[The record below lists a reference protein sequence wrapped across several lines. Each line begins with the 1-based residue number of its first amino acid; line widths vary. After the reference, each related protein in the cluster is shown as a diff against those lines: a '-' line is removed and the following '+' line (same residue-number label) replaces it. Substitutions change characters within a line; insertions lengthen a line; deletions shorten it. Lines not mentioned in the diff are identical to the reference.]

1 MGGIVGNRAL
11 QGSPI
16 LPYPIWRTH
25 AGTDAFL
32 DMVFVDH
39 TETPVVP
46 ISFTWQMDDI
56 TNDVNMVMPT
66 TITDWAGYTAGDT
79 YTLQIPGS
87 SLVMT
92 FPYEGSQLAQIS
104 GEFTAVDTVTGKQF
118 TAAFIRIIEVAAIQT
133 PSNLT
138 VWTL

>member
-1 MGGIVGNRAL
+1 MGGTVGNRAL
-11 QGSPI
+11 QGMPI

-25 AGTDAFL
+25 AGTDAFI
-32 DMVFVDH
+32 DMVFLDH

-46 ISFTWQMDDI
+46 TSFTWQLDDI
-56 TNDVNMVMPT
+56 TNDNNMVGPT
-66 TITDWAGYTAGDT
+66 TITDWTGYTAGEV

-92 FPYEGSQLAQIS
+92 FPYEGSQLAQLS
-104 GEFTAVDTVTGKQF
+104 GEFTAVDSVTGQPF
-118 TAAFIRIIEVAAIQT
+118 TAAFVRIIEVAAIQT
-133 PSNLT
+133 PSNLS